1 MDIFDPTIDTYLAYL
16 PLAHVLEFT
25 VEQLA
30 LYLGIPIGYG
40 VQNRSKGNATS
51 VGMCWNC
58 SISCGGISELQPTI
72 MAGVPEVFEGIRKA
86 IENNVS
92 RQGALQKYLFRS
104 AFTLRKKLIE
114 SNGKSRPSPH
124 QINSW

>member
-1 MDIFDPTIDTYLAYL
+1 MSRHLHIKGVLIQHVCLDTSL

-58 SISCGGISELQPTI
+58 SISCGGISVLMIQFFNDFVQT
-72 MAGVPEVFEGIRKA
+72 V
-86 IENNVS
+86 
-92 RQGALQKYLFRS
+92 
-104 AFTLRKKLIE
+104 
-114 SNGKSRPSPH
+114 
-124 QINSW
+124 